1 MPSQEDF
8 DRESKQRTLGEL
20 LKTTDQARQSM
31 VDKSWS
37 FKRKTG
43 EVVFVRDVLAKAVKW
58 INHFKD
64 VGDVIVQYDPTHA
77 ALPWAGVRFLLNVA
91 VGDFNTYTSLLEGTT
106 NIAEAICR
114 NALVESLLKNP
125 RSSAAE
131 ASAAE
136 ELSHALVKW
145 SVFEHGVL
153 ASTDLESAFAAIDGV
168 QKDVDRCAAI
178 FGLRE
183 QLESHAELKRMLKDF
198 DAPVHRWGKALHA
211 VTDQLHGER
220 RIRIVRW
227 ISSEPHGQYHIQ
239 ANSEVL
245 EGTGEWL
252 VHDPTFIRWKNE
264 SASSILWLY
273 GIPGSG
279 KSKLTSIVVE
289 DAQHAFRQ
297 NQAPAPVYFYCS
309 RNPAE
314 PGRSDPPSIL
324 ASIARQLSTPQPRGP
339 LLKAAIDVYK
349 RREEEAF
356 ASGPLR
362 LDESRKLILNLLEQ
376 HKDASMTIVIDAL
389 DECNSATRGDLMDT
403 LEELLKASPC
413 LLKIF
418 VSSRTDQD
426 IVYKLKNYPNMHLS
440 SDRNSADIDLFV
452 QSETQRL
459 IDKGSLLRFSTR
471 KAEIRD
477 KIIHELT
484 SKAQGIMRFR
494 WVSLQLQALCQLT
507 TDDAIGERLGRLPK
521 TLADLYREILE
532 RIEELGA
539 DTDRQFA
546 QSALSWLL
554 CAREQLRSDVF
565 LTAVSTTKKQTAHAI
580 SKDQL
585 LQLCCNLI
593 VFDSTVDVFRFSHL
607 SVREFL
613 EDQELYKQASANAL
627 VAEACLLNLMRMTP
641 EASLYTPL
649 LDYSCL
655 SWAEHA
661 SAATEETH
669 TGLNEI
675 LPKFLRVEQDHTYFD
690 GWHRRVEKVLAPR
703 GILRRYGSRMEAAL
717 SYKPQVLLVI
727 CAYDLCGALGPEQWR
742 QLAQKQPRNKQGAA
756 HQEVAARYGG
766 GNILRWQLSNE
777 ISFDVTKEVVRAAAE
792 NEKSGKE
799 VLRLLLDER
808 GDEIEITEGVVKAA
822 AGNSGSG
829 KEVLELLLD
838 ERGVEIKITEGVVK
852 AAAGNSGSGKEILEL
867 LLDERGAEIKI
878 TEGVIEAV
886 VRNFGPAKSWESLEK
901 SAIAIKTSKEVSEPL
916 MAIKNTHGWRQLA
929 CCIALILLGLI
940 FSILCYYSGAFGK
953 CLAKSADKPWRAVM
967 EGCTANKEEMKMGN
981 NGRRDKDTVSDWPIT
996 CQRV

>member
-1 MPSQEDF
+1 MEVAKSLRVSSGDLWNTAFDSLGDAMPSQEDF

-376 HKDASMTIVIDAL
+376 YKDASMTIVIDAL

-532 RIEELGA
+532 RIEEL
-539 DTDRQFA
+539 
-546 QSALSWLL
+546 
-554 CAREQLRSDVF
+554 
-565 LTAVSTTKKQTAHAI
+565 
-580 SKDQL
+580 
-585 LQLCCNLI
+585 
-593 VFDSTVDVFRFSHL
+593 
-607 SVREFL
+607 
-613 EDQELYKQASANAL
+613 
-627 VAEACLLNLMRMTP
+627 
-641 EASLYTPL
+641 
-649 LDYSCL
+649 
-655 SWAEHA
+655 EHA

-838 ERGVEIKITEGVVK
+838 ERGVEIE
-852 AAAGNSGSGKEILEL
+852 
-867 LLDERGAEIKI
+867 I

-940 FSILCYYSGAFGK
+940 FSILC
-953 CLAKSADKPWRAVM
+953 
-967 EGCTANKEEMKMGN
+967 N
-981 NGRRDKDTVSDWPIT
+981 
-996 CQRV
+996 